1 MPSQLINQVFVFH
14 DLSFWTRNVSSAVN
28 TALSLTPGSS
38 RSASA
43 AILDIDVLAT
53 GEKREYI
60 VTLHSD
66 GVIKFW
72 SVDTGKCV
80 ESVPIPK
87 IAIDESLL
95 EDTFQQ
101 GTDKV
106 SVLNLAQEGN
116 VLKAFP
122 HEIRNHFVLVRTCTV
137 FAVLQKYYVN

>member
-1 MPSQLINQVFVFH
+1 MFVFH
-14 DLSFWTRNVSSAVN
+14 DFSFWTRNVSSAVSS
-28 TALSLTPGSS
+28 ALSLTPGSS

-43 AILDIDVLAT
+43 AVLDIDVLST
-53 GEKREYI
+53 GEKTEYI

-72 SVDTGKCV
+72 SVDAGKCV
-80 ESVPIPK
+80 ESVPIPN

-95 EDTFQQ
+95 EGTFKQ
-101 GTDKV
+101 GTDKS

-122 HEIRNHFVLVRTCTV
+122 HEVKNHFVLVRTCTV
-137 FAVLQKYYVN
+137 FALVAEILC